1 LVFRCIEIGRYRR
14 IESIIKEM
22 DVKRNSKTI
31 GKQAKLVEIT
41 EMTVDKIQF
50 NIGITRRLFRH
61 ILVSSGVGIKVI
73 VVYYLGKCFLLVDFT
88 DQGFRVAFFDFRL

>member
-1 LVFRCIEIGRYRR
+1 
-14 IESIIKEM
+14 M

-50 NIGITRRLFRH
+50 NIGIGRRLFRH

-73 VVYYLGKCFLLVDFT
+73 VVDCFGKCFCLLISETRVLGLFSLT
-88 DQGFRVAFFDFRL
+88 LGFKPEVS